1 MPLGRLCSA
10 IVVVLGMSAPAWAQ
24 VSNVE
29 RVRASERV
37 VVGGTTFGD
46 VLRIVGAGTVS
57 SGTGTMNPFVLDA
70 DGDGLED
77 SNTTV
82 STGGA
87 WTFGT
92 SIGGSSVLSITTPTT
107 VGGYVV
113 SSTGGM
119 YARGDIPVTANGV
132 DEVRMGLRPTFDW
145 PMIILEDAGYTQWS
159 MHNDSGTFYLHRRD
173 GVTGDPPDDPAIPF
187 KIDGNITLGPYGK
200 RLLPSTPYGVDI
212 GSQQYKFG
220 SLWVGDLFADTLVT
234 IENIGTIDNRW
245 LIGSGNILDEDLS
258 PSATTMVV
266 RYNNF
271 ASGEFVYLQKFAR
284 TEFVKTTSTATL
296 TNKVTNG
303 SFESGTTTGWSGT
316 NATLSNSTTKAFHG
330 ERSMLVDSSANP
342 SVAEFTTFSFT
353 TGVTYTVCVNAR
365 RVDGATIA
373 DGAISLIIRDAHT
386 DMIAQQTATDAWV
399 RMCRTAV
406 AGSDG
411 ETNVYLS
418 LKGVDY
424 YIDAVQVEETSTQRP
439 YSEYRASYTIT
450 RNEDGGVANQWYAGD
465 GLFSTGASAGYGWL
479 DCYALRG
486 IKSATEQ
493 GPACVANVRTG
504 TTFNAWAPRVAW
516 GNLNGIYGYAT
527 TTYGFAAGDSS
538 AAWLAFDSTNGIRG
552 MSGGTKKFGITMAG
566 VASFLEGAVTIDN
579 LGIRI
584 TNTASTSDESKGFT
598 FIGNETYTKRPGM
611 FYHEV
616 SGNSELVLS
625 NDSKNS
631 GTGSIVLSA
640 DTVSIST
647 ATSLVIDGATTLT
660 TTVVVPCGT
669 LTFTRGALTNKG
681 AC

>member
-1 MPLGRLCSA
+1 
-10 IVVVLGMSAPAWAQ
+10 MSAPAWAQ

-46 VLRIVGAGTVS
+46 VLRIVGSSTVS
-57 SGTGTMNPFVLDA
+57 SGTGTMNPVVADS
-70 DGDGLED
+70 DGDILED
-77 SNTTV
+77 TFTTV
-82 STGGA
+82 SAAGAYLFGG
-87 WTFGT
+87 T
-92 SIGGSSVLSITTPTT
+92 IGGSSGTL
-107 VGGYVV
+107 VV
-113 SSTGGM
+113 TGSVSATAGL
-119 YARGDIPVTANGV
+119 YAFGDIPVTAQGV
-132 DEVRMGLRPTFDW
+132 DNVRIGRRATFNW
-145 PMIILEDAGYTQWS
+145 PMMIFEDSGYPQWS

-173 GVTGDPPDDPAIPF
+173 GVTGNPPDDPAIPF
-187 KIDGNITLGPYGK
+187 KIDGNITIGPYGK

-271 ASGEFVYLQKFAR
+271 ANGEFVYMQKFAR
-284 TEFVKTTSTATL
+284 TEFVKTTSAATL

-303 SFESGTTTGWSGT
+303 SFETGAVTSWSGSS
-316 NATLSNSTTKAFHG
+316 ATVAASTAKSFHG
-330 ERSMLVDSSANP
+330 ENSMLVDASANP
-342 SVAEFTTFSFT
+342 SAAAFGGFSFV
-353 TGVTYTVCVNAR
+353 TGTTYTFCVHAR
-365 RVDGATIA
+365 RVDGAASA
-373 DGAISLIIRDAHT
+373 DGAIAIFMRDAYV
-386 DMIAQQTATDAWV
+386 DVVAQQTATDNWA
-399 RMCRTAV
+399 RFCRTAV
-406 AGSDG
+406 AGSDAYVFPNIN
-411 ETNVYLS
+411 T
-418 LKGVDY
+418 KGVDY
-424 YIDAVQVEETSTQRP
+424 YIDTVQIETTSTQRP

-527 TTYGFAAGDSS
+527 ATYGFAAGDSS
-538 AAWLAFDSTNGIRG
+538 AAWIAFDSTNGVRG
-552 MSGGTKKFGITMAG
+552 MHGTTKKFGVTMAG
-566 VASFLEGAVTIDN
+566 VASFVEGAITIDD

-584 TNTASTSDESKGFT
+584 HNTASTTGEAKAYTFT
-598 FIGNETYTKRPGM
+598 GALSYIKRPLLG
-611 FYHEV
+611 YHEASSAGWLV
-616 SGNSELVLS
+616 MSSGDRSSGSAHVVLES
-625 NDSKNS
+625 PVGDIHFVPTGGNVIINGVTTFT
-631 GTGSIVLSA
+631 GTCGP
-640 DTVSIST
+640 
-647 ATSLVIDGATTLT
+647 ATTK
-660 TTVVVPCGT
+660 TVNNGLIT
-669 LTFTRGALTNKG
+669 
-681 AC
+681 ACS